1 MAARHP
7 NNPGLTAMSS
17 NEGPVEGVGGGSDAD
32 SSKRLSGGGGGSGGS
47 AGISGGGGGVTKNTA
62 AAAAAGEGGNAG
74 VAGGSAN
81 LMLYTA
87 CEEGFVKTWRVGKR
101 GEKGKIVGAEVTDK
115 TVYSIDRSVRTVRY

>member
-17 NEGPVEGVGGGSDAD
+17 NEGSLE
-32 SSKRLSGGGGGSGGS
+32 
-47 AGISGGGGGVTKNTA
+47 GGGGGVKPNASEDQSGRVGGSGHGATTSS
-62 AAAAAGEGGNAG
+62 AAGGGAPV
-74 VAGGSAN
+74 VASGSAD

-101 GEKGKIVGAEVTDK
+101 AK
-115 TVYSIDRSVRTVRY
+115 